1 MKRIH
6 WQPLATQDAREAADW
21 YASQGGLALEL
32 AFIAELETAID
43 LIARHPA
50 SGSVRH
56 ARLFP
61 ELPAPLRF
69 HALKRFNQFLIYY
82 LELQDHIEIVRMWH
96 VARGLD
102 ALLEETDNE

>member
-6 WQPLATQDAREAADW
+6 WQPLATQDAKEATDW
-21 YASQGGLALEL
+21 YAAQGGLALAL
-32 AFIAELETAID
+32 AFIAELEAVVD

-50 SGSVRH
+50 SGSARH

-61 ELPAPLRF
+61 ELSVPLRF
-69 HALKRFNQFLIYY
+69 QALKRFSRFLIYY
-82 LELQDHIEIVRMWH
+82 LELPDHIEIVRVWH
-96 VARGLD
+96 VAQGLD